1 MKTKFCNCSSKKY
14 RIPKKAVVGMPYFLR
29 KSLAIFFCLATLGF
43 QYVSLD
49 AYVLPGPFLLKL
61 MIQNLGIADR
71 LLVTQKLVLNDNN
84 PNMSADELSETL
96 RFVFPKTFR
105 SDIVSE
111 NIQRIRILS
120 GSSVFTVIDGKISD
134 EPENS
139 YDHYK
144 DLILFRSRE
153 ILQER
158 LSNLGVDVKVTSL
171 GRFQGNPAYVLGAQ
185 YPDATSS
192 QVWLDKKTFLP
203 FRWIMTSNATQ
214 NLEVLYL
221 DWKKSNQTWYP
232 MRIEFFSNGNLVREI
247 HVQNIEVNPSFQ
259 ADLFDIQQLKSLYP
273 QDAPA
278 EAKKDGK
285 EELDEV
291 QKTIEEFK
299 NIYK

>member
-1 MKTKFCNCSSKKY
+1 
-14 RIPKKAVVGMPYFLR
+14 LR
-29 KSLAIFFCLATLGF
+29 KSLAIFFCLAILGF
-43 QYVSLD
+43 QYASLS

-71 LLVTQKLVLNDNN
+71 LLVTQKLVLKDDD
-84 PNMSADELSETL
+84 PNRSTDEIIETL
-96 RFVFPKTFR
+96 RFDFPKTFR

-111 NIQRIRILS
+111 NIQRIHILS
-120 GSSVFTVIDGKISD
+120 GSSIFTVVDGKISD

-158 LSNLGVDVKVTSL
+158 LSNLGVDVKITSL
-171 GRFQGNPAYVLGAQ
+171 GRFQGDPAYVLGAQ
-185 YPDATSS
+185 YPDETSP

-203 FRWIMTSNATQ
+203 FRWIMTSSTTQ
-214 NLEVLYL
+214 NLEILYL
-221 DWKKSNQTWYP
+221 DWKKQNQTWYP

-247 HVQNIEVNPSFQ
+247 HVKDIEVNPAFQ

-273 QDAPA
+273 QSAPA
-278 EAKKDGK
+278 EPENGGK

-299 NIYK
+299 KIYK

>member
-1 MKTKFCNCSSKKY
+1 
-14 RIPKKAVVGMPYFLR
+14 MPNFLR

-43 QYVSLD
+43 QHASLH
-49 AYVLPGPFLLKL
+49 AYVLPGPYLLKL
-61 MIQNLGIADR
+61 MTQNLGIATR
-71 LLVTQKLVLNDNN
+71 LLVTQKLILHDDN
-84 PNMSADELSETL
+84 PEKRADELSETL
-96 RFVFPKTFR
+96 TFMFPKTFR

-120 GSSVFTVIDGKISD
+120 DSRVFTVIDGKISD

-158 LSNLGVDVKVTSL
+158 LSNLGVNVKVTSL
-171 GRFQGNPAYVLGAQ
+171 GRFQGKPAYVLGAQ
-185 YPDATSS
+185 YPDETSS

-203 FRWIMTSNATQ
+203 FRWIMTSNPTQ

-221 DWKKSNQTWYP
+221 DWKKLNQIWYP

-247 HVQNIEVNPSFQ
+247 HVQDIKVNPPFR
-259 ADLFDIQQLKSLYP
+259 ADIFDIQQLKSRYP
-273 QDAPA
+273 QDAPI
-278 EAKKDGK
+278 EPKNDDK

-299 NIYK
+299 KIYK

>member
-1 MKTKFCNCSSKKY
+1 M
-14 RIPKKAVVGMPYFLR
+14 
-29 KSLAIFFCLATLGF
+29 
-43 QYVSLD
+43 
-49 AYVLPGPFLLKL
+49 KL
-61 MIQNLGIADR
+61 MTQNLGKADR
-71 LLVTQKLVLNDNN
+71 LLVTQKLVLHDDN
-84 PNMSADELSETL
+84 PNMKADELSETL
-96 RFVFPKTFR
+96 QFEFPKTFR

-111 NIQRIRILS
+111 NIQRIRIVS
-120 GSSVFTVIDGKISD
+120 DRIVFTVIDGKISD

-153 ILQER
+153 VLQER

-171 GRFQGNPAYVLGAQ
+171 GRFQGKPVYVLGAQ
-185 YPDATSS
+185 YPDETSP

-203 FRWIMTSNATQ
+203 LRWIMTSNATQ

-221 DWKKSNQTWYP
+221 DWKKLKQIWYP
-232 MRIEFFSNGNLVREI
+232 MRIEFFSNGNLLREI
-247 HVQNIEVNPSFQ
+247 HVQDIKVNPSFR

-278 EAKKDGK
+278 ETKNGGK

-291 QKTIEEFK
+291 QKTIDEFK

>member
-1 MKTKFCNCSSKKY
+1 MKTKYCKCSSKKF
-14 RIPKKAVVGMPYFLR
+14 GMQYFLK
-29 KSLAIFFCLATLGF
+29 KSLAIFFCLVTLGF
-43 QYVSLD
+43 QHATLH
-49 AYVLPGPFLLKL
+49 AYVLPGPYLLKL
-61 MIQNLGIADR
+61 MTQNLGIADR
-71 LLVTQKLVLNDNN
+71 LLVTQKLVLHDDN
-84 PNMSADELSETL
+84 PSMSADELSETL
-96 RFVFPKTFR
+96 KFKFPKTFR

-111 NIQRIRILS
+111 NIQRIRIVS
-120 GSSVFTVIDGKISD
+120 DSSVFTVIDGKISD

-171 GRFQGNPAYVLGAQ
+171 GRFQGKPAYVLGAQ
-185 YPDATSS
+185 YPDETSP
-192 QVWLDKKTFLP
+192 QVWLDKETFLP

-221 DWKKSNQTWYP
+221 DWKKLNQTWYP

-247 HVQNIEVNPSFQ
+247 HVQDIEVNPSFQ

-278 EAKKDGK
+278 ESKNVGK
-285 EELDEV
+285 EEPDEV

-299 NIYK
+299 KIYK

>member
-1 MKTKFCNCSSKKY
+1 MKTKYCNCFSEKY

-43 QYVSLD
+43 QYASLD

-84 PNMSADELSETL
+84 PNMSADELNETL
-96 RFVFPKTFR
+96 KFIFPKTFR

-185 YPDATSS
+185 YPDETSS

-203 FRWIMTSNATQ
+203 YRWIMTSNAKQ

-221 DWKKSNQTWYP
+221 NWKKLNQTWYP

-247 HVQNIEVNPSFQ
+247 HVQDIEVNPSFQ

-273 QDAPA
+273 QGAPA
-278 EAKKDGK
+278 EPKNGGK

-299 NIYK
+299 KIYK

>member
-1 MKTKFCNCSSKKY
+1 
-14 RIPKKAVVGMPYFLR
+14 MPYFLR
-29 KSLAIFFCLATLGF
+29 KSLAIFLCLATLVF
-43 QYVSLD
+43 QHASLD
-49 AYVLPGPFLLKL
+49 AYVLPGSYLLKL
-61 MIQNLGIADR
+61 MTQNLGNSNR
-71 LLVTQKLVLNDNN
+71 LLVTQKLVLHDDN

-96 RFVFPKTFR
+96 MFIFPKTFR

-120 GSSVFTVIDGKISD
+120 DSRIITVIDGKISD

-139 YDHYK
+139 YDYYK
-144 DLILFRSRE
+144 DLILYRSRE

-171 GRFQGNPAYVLGAQ
+171 GRFQGKPAYVLGAQ
-185 YPDATSS
+185 YPDETSP

-203 FRWIMTSNATQ
+203 FRWIITSNATQ

-221 DWKKSNQTWYP
+221 NWKKLSRTWYP
-232 MRIEFFSNGNLVREI
+232 MRIDFFSNGNLVREI
-247 HVQNIEVNPSFQ
+247 HVQDIKVNPSFQ
-259 ADLFDIQQLKSLYP
+259 ADLFDIQQLKSRYP
-273 QDAPA
+273 LDAPA
-278 EAKKDGK
+278 EPKNDGK

-291 QKTIEEFK
+291 QKTIDEFK

>member
-1 MKTKFCNCSSKKY
+1 LKTKYYNCSSKKY
-14 RIPKKAVVGMPYFLR
+14 STPKKAVFGMPYFFR
-29 KSLAIFFCLATLGF
+29 KSLAIFICLAILGF
-43 QYVSLD
+43 QYASLN

-71 LLVTQKLVLNDNN
+71 LLVTQKLVLNDDN

-96 RFVFPKTFR
+96 KFVFPKTFR

-120 GSSVFTVIDGKISD
+120 DKSVFTVIDGKISD

-158 LSNLGVDVKVTSL
+158 LSNLGVDVKITSL
-171 GRFQGNPAYVLGAQ
+171 GRFQGDPAYVLGAQ
-185 YPDATSS
+185 YPDETSP

-221 DWKKSNQTWYP
+221 DWKKLNQTWYP

-247 HVQNIEVNPSFQ
+247 HVQNIEVNPAFQ
-259 ADLFDIQQLKSLYP
+259 SDLFDIQQLKSLYP
-273 QDAPA
+273 QGAPA
-278 EAKKDGK
+278 EPKNGGK

-299 NIYK
+299 KIYK

>member
-1 MKTKFCNCSSKKY
+1 
-14 RIPKKAVVGMPYFLR
+14 MPYFLR
-29 KSLAIFFCLATLGF
+29 KSLVILFCLATLGF
-43 QYVSLD
+43 QQTSLH
-49 AYVLPGPFLLKL
+49 AYVLPGPYLLKL
-61 MIQNLGIADR
+61 MTNALGITNR
-71 LLVTQKLVLNDNN
+71 LLVTQKLVLHDDN
-84 PNMSADELSETL
+84 PNMNADELSETIK
-96 RFVFPKTFR
+96 FMPPETFR

-111 NIQRIRILS
+111 NIQRIRIVS
-120 GSSVFTVIDGKISD
+120 NRIVFTVIDGKISD

-158 LSNLGVDVKVTSL
+158 LSNLGVDVKVTSF
-171 GRFQGNPAYVLGAQ
+171 GRFQGKPVYVLGAQ
-185 YPDATSS
+185 YPDETLP

-203 FRWIMTSNATQ
+203 FRWIITNNPTQ

-221 DWKKSNQTWYP
+221 DWKKLKKIWYP
-232 MRIEFFSNGNLVREI
+232 IRIEFFSNGNLVREI
-247 HVQNIEVNPSFQ
+247 HVQDIKVNPSFQ
-259 ADLFDIQQLKSLYP
+259 ADVFDIQQLKSRYP

-278 EAKKDGK
+278 EPKNGSK
-285 EELDEV
+285 EEMDEV

>member
-1 MKTKFCNCSSKKY
+1 
-14 RIPKKAVVGMPYFLR
+14 MPYFLR

-43 QYVSLD
+43 QHTSLH

-61 MIQNLGIADR
+61 MTQNLGIADR
-71 LLVTQKLVLNDNN
+71 LLVTQKLVLHDDN
-84 PNMSADELSETL
+84 PS
-96 RFVFPKTFR
+96 FKFPKTFR

-120 GSSVFTVIDGKISD
+120 DSIVFTVVDGKISD

-158 LSNLGVDVKVTSL
+158 LLNLGVDVKVTSL
-171 GRFQGNPAYVLGAQ
+171 GRFQGKPAYVLGAQ
-185 YPDATSS
+185 YPDETSP
-192 QVWLDKKTFLP
+192 QVWLDKETFLP
-203 FRWIMTSNATQ
+203 FRWIMANNATQ

-221 DWKKSNQTWYP
+221 NWKKLDQTWYP

-247 HVQNIEVNPSFQ
+247 HVQDIKVNPSFQ

-278 EAKKDGK
+278 EPKNDGK
-285 EELDEV
+285 EEPDEV

-299 NIYK
+299 KIYK

>member
-1 MKTKFCNCSSKKY
+1 MQ
-14 RIPKKAVVGMPYFLR
+14 YFLR
-29 KSLAIFFCLATLGF
+29 KSLAILFCLAILGF
-43 QYVSLD
+43 QHASLS

-61 MIQNLGIADR
+61 MIQNLGNADR
-71 LLVTQKLVLNDNN
+71 LLVTQKLVLNDDN

-96 RFVFPKTFR
+96 KFVFPKTFR
-105 SDIVSE
+105 SDIDSE

-120 GSSVFTVIDGKISD
+120 DSSVFTVVDGKISD

-153 ILQER
+153 ILQDR
-158 LSNLGVDVKVTSL
+158 LSNLGVDVKITSL
-171 GRFQGNPAYVLGAQ
+171 GRFQGDPAYVLGAQ
-185 YPDATSS
+185 YPDETSP

-203 FRWIMTSNATQ
+203 FRWIMTNSATQ

-221 DWKKSNQTWYP
+221 DWKKKNQTWYP

-247 HVQNIEVNPSFQ
+247 HVKDIEVNPAFQ
-259 ADLFDIQQLKSLYP
+259 ADVFDIQKLKSLYP
-273 QDAPA
+273 QGAPA
-278 EAKKDGK
+278 EPKNSGK

-299 NIYK
+299 KIYK

>member
-1 MKTKFCNCSSKKY
+1 MQ
-14 RIPKKAVVGMPYFLR
+14 YFLR
-29 KSLAIFFCLATLGF
+29 KSLAIFFFLATLGF
-43 QYVSLD
+43 QQVSLH
-49 AYVLPGPFLLKL
+49 AYVLPGPYLLKL
-61 MIQNLGIADR
+61 MTQNLGIANR
-71 LLVTQKLVLNDNN
+71 LLVTQKLVLHDDN

-96 RFVFPKTFR
+96 KFKFPKTFR

-120 GSSVFTVIDGKISD
+120 DRSVFTVVDGKISD

-158 LSNLGVDVKVTSL
+158 LSNLGVDVKVTSF
-171 GRFQGNPAYVLGAQ
+171 GRFQGRPAYVLGAQ
-185 YPDATSS
+185 YPDETLP

-203 FRWIMTSNATQ
+203 FRWIITGNATQ

-221 DWKKSNQTWYP
+221 DWKKLNRTWYP

-247 HVQNIEVNPSFQ
+247 HVQDIKVNPSFQ

-278 EAKKDGK
+278 EPKNGDK

-291 QKTIEEFK
+291 QKTIDEFK

>member
-1 MKTKFCNCSSKKY
+1 
-14 RIPKKAVVGMPYFLR
+14 MPYFLR
-29 KSLAIFFCLATLGF
+29 KSLAIFFCLATLVF
-43 QYVSLD
+43 QHASLY
-49 AYVLPGPFLLKL
+49 AYVLPGSYLLKL
-61 MIQNLGIADR
+61 MIQNLGNSNR
-71 LLVTQKLVLNDNN
+71 LLVTQKLVLHDDN

-96 RFVFPKTFR
+96 MFVFPKTFR
-105 SDIVSE
+105 SDIASE

-120 GSSVFTVIDGKISD
+120 NGIVFTVIDGKISD

-144 DLILFRSRE
+144 DLILYRSRE

-171 GRFQGNPAYVLGAQ
+171 GRFQGKPAYVLGAL
-185 YPDATSS
+185 YPDETSP

-203 FRWIMTSNATQ
+203 FRWIITSNATQ

-221 DWKKSNQTWYP
+221 NWKKLNRTWYP
-232 MRIEFFSNGNLVREI
+232 MRIDFFSNGNLVREI
-247 HVQNIEVNPSFQ
+247 HVQDIKVNPSFQ
-259 ADLFDIQQLKSLYP
+259 ADSFDIQQLKSRYP

-278 EAKKDGK
+278 EPQNGGK

>member
-1 MKTKFCNCSSKKY
+1 
-14 RIPKKAVVGMPYFLR
+14 MPYFLR

-43 QYVSLD
+43 QHISLH
-49 AYVLPGPFLLKL
+49 AYVLPGPYLLKL
-61 MIQNLGIADR
+61 MTQNLGIANR
-71 LLVTQKLVLNDNN
+71 LLVTQKLILHDDN
-84 PNMSADELSETL
+84 PDMSADELSETL
-96 RFVFPKTFR
+96 KFKFPKTFR

-111 NIQRIRILS
+111 NIQRIRIVS
-120 GSSVFTVIDGKISD
+120 DRIVFTVIDGKVSD

-158 LSNLGVDVKVTSL
+158 LSNIGVDVKVTSL
-171 GRFQGNPAYVLGAQ
+171 GRFQGKPAYVLGAQ
-185 YPDATSS
+185 YPDETSP

-203 FRWIMTSNATQ
+203 FRWIMARNATQ

-221 DWKKSNQTWYP
+221 NWKKLNRTWYP

-247 HVQNIEVNPSFQ
+247 RVQDIKVNPSFQ

-278 EAKKDGK
+278 EPKNGDK

-291 QKTIEEFK
+291 QKTIDEFK

>member
-1 MKTKFCNCSSKKY
+1 MQH
-14 RIPKKAVVGMPYFLR
+14 FLR
-29 KSLAIFFCLATLGF
+29 KSLAIFFCLAILGF
-43 QYVSLD
+43 QYTTLS

-61 MIQNLGIADR
+61 MIKNLGIADR
-71 LLVTQKLVLNDNN
+71 LLVTQKLVLNDDN

-96 RFVFPKTFR
+96 KFVFPKTFR

-120 GSSVFTVIDGKISD
+120 DSSVFTVVDGKISD

-158 LSNLGVDVKVTSL
+158 LSNLGVDVKITSL
-171 GRFQGNPAYVLGAQ
+171 GRFQGDPVYVLGAQ
-185 YPDATSS
+185 YPDETSP

-203 FRWIMTSNATQ
+203 FRWIMTNSATQ

-221 DWKKSNQTWYP
+221 DWKKQNQTWYP

-247 HVQNIEVNPSFQ
+247 HVQDIEVNPAFQ
-259 ADLFDIQQLKSLYP
+259 ADVFDIQKLKSLYP
-273 QDAPA
+273 QGAPS
-278 EAKKDGK
+278 ELKNGGK

-299 NIYK
+299 KIYK

>member
-1 MKTKFCNCSSKKY
+1 
-14 RIPKKAVVGMPYFLR
+14 MPYFLR

-43 QYVSLD
+43 QYASLY

-84 PNMSADELSETL
+84 PNMSADELNETL
-96 RFVFPKTFR
+96 KFIFPKKFR
-105 SDIVSE
+105 SDIVSD

-134 EPENS
+134 ESENS

-185 YPDATSS
+185 YPDETSS

-203 FRWIMTSNATQ
+203 FRWIMTSNTTQ

-221 DWKKSNQTWYP
+221 NWKKLNQTWYP
-232 MRIEFFSNGNLVREI
+232 MRIDFFSNGNLVREI
-247 HVQNIEVNPSFQ
+247 HVQDIEVNPSFQ

-273 QDAPA
+273 QGAPA
-278 EAKKDGK
+278 EPKNGGK

-299 NIYK
+299 KIYK

>member
-1 MKTKFCNCSSKKY
+1 MQ
-14 RIPKKAVVGMPYFLR
+14 YFLR
-29 KSLAIFFCLATLGF
+29 KSLAIFFCLAILGL
-43 QYVSLD
+43 QYASLS

-61 MIQNLGIADR
+61 MIQNLGIANR
-71 LLVTQKLVLNDNN
+71 LLVTQKLVLNDDN
-84 PNMSADELSETL
+84 PNMSANELSETL
-96 RFVFPKTFR
+96 KFVFPKTFR

-120 GSSVFTVIDGKISD
+120 DSSVFTVVDGKISD

-158 LSNLGVDVKVTSL
+158 LSNLGVDVKIISL
-171 GRFQGNPAYVLGAQ
+171 GRFQGDPAYVLGAQ
-185 YPDATSS
+185 YPDETSP
-192 QVWLDKKTFLP
+192 QIWLDKKTFLP
-203 FRWIMTSNATQ
+203 FRWIMTNSATQ

-221 DWKKSNQTWYP
+221 DWKKQNRTWYP

-247 HVQNIEVNPSFQ
+247 HVQGIEVNPAFQ
-259 ADLFDIQQLKSLYP
+259 ADVFDIQKLKSLYP
-273 QDAPA
+273 QAASA
-278 EAKKDGK
+278 EPKNGGK

-299 NIYK
+299 KIYK

>member
-1 MKTKFCNCSSKKY
+1 LKTKYCNCFSKKY
-14 RIPKKAVVGMPYFLR
+14 RIPKIAVVGMPYFLR

-43 QYVSLD
+43 QYASLD

-84 PNMSADELSETL
+84 PNMSADELNETL
-96 RFVFPKTFR
+96 KFIFPKTFR

-185 YPDATSS
+185 YPDETSS

-203 FRWIMTSNATQ
+203 YRWIMTSNAKQ

-221 DWKKSNQTWYP
+221 NWKKLNQTWYP

-247 HVQNIEVNPSFQ
+247 HVQDIEVNPSFQ

-273 QDAPA
+273 QGAPA
-278 EAKKDGK
+278 EPKNGGK

-299 NIYK
+299 KIYK

>member
-1 MKTKFCNCSSKKY
+1 MQ
-14 RIPKKAVVGMPYFLR
+14 YFLR
-29 KSLAIFFCLATLGF
+29 KSLAIFFFLATLGF
-43 QYVSLD
+43 QQVSLH
-49 AYVLPGPFLLKL
+49 AYVLPGPYLLKL
-61 MIQNLGIADR
+61 MTQNLGIANR
-71 LLVTQKLVLNDNN
+71 LLVTQKLVLHDDN

-96 RFVFPKTFR
+96 KFKFPKTFR

-120 GSSVFTVIDGKISD
+120 DRSVFTVIDGKISD

-158 LSNLGVDVKVTSL
+158 LSNLGVDVKVTSF
-171 GRFQGNPAYVLGAQ
+171 GRFQGRPAYVLGAQ
-185 YPDATSS
+185 YPDETLP

-203 FRWIMTSNATQ
+203 FRWIITGNATQ

-221 DWKKSNQTWYP
+221 DWKKLNRTWYP

-247 HVQNIEVNPSFQ
+247 HVQDIKVNPSFQ

-278 EAKKDGK
+278 EPKNGDK

-291 QKTIEEFK
+291 QKTIDEFK
-299 NIYK
+299 KIYK

>member
-1 MKTKFCNCSSKKY
+1 M
-14 RIPKKAVVGMPYFLR
+14 R
-29 KSLAIFFCLATLGF
+29 KSLAIFFCLAILGF
-43 QYVSLD
+43 QHTPLH

-71 LLVTQKLVLNDNN
+71 LLVTQKLILNDDN
-84 PNMSADELSETL
+84 PNVSADELSETL
-96 RFVFPKTFR
+96 KFVFPKTFR

-120 GSSVFTVIDGKISD
+120 DSSFLTVVDGKISD

-153 ILQER
+153 ILQKR
-158 LSNLGVDVKVTSL
+158 LSNLGVDVKITSL
-171 GRFQGNPAYVLGAQ
+171 GRFHGDPAYVLGAQ
-185 YPDATSS
+185 YPDETSP

-203 FRWIMTSNATQ
+203 FRWIMTGNATQ

-221 DWKKSNQTWYP
+221 DWKKQNRTWYP

-247 HVQNIEVNPSFQ
+247 HVQDIKVNPAFQ
-259 ADLFDIQQLKSLYP
+259 ADVFDIQKLKSLYP
-273 QDAPA
+273 QAAPS
-278 EAKKDGK
+278 EPKNGGK

-291 QKTIEEFK
+291 QKTIEEFNK
-299 NIYK
+299 IYK